1 MLVRRKGLDD
11 NFGHKKTIL
20 KIVVKN
26 MPMRQQKKR
35 KANRLCFLYCVSILL
50 TFVYTE
56 CILKYIMDFEW
67 DSIKN
72 RRNIEKHGIDFTDA
86 VRIFER
92 PTLTV
97 VDNRRDYGEKRIAA
111 MGTIEDVILY
121 VVYTVRDNVLRIIS
135 ARRANRRERKKYFEI
150 FPK

>member
-1 MLVRRKGLDD
+1 M
-11 NFGHKKTIL
+11 
-20 KIVVKN
+20 
-26 MPMRQQKKR
+26 
-35 KANRLCFLYCVSILL
+35 
-50 TFVYTE
+50 E
-56 CILKYIMDFEW
+56 FEW

-72 RRNIEKHGIDFTDA
+72 QRNIEKHGIDFMDA

-97 VDNRRDYGEKRIAA
+97 VDNRRNYGEKRIAA
-111 MGTIEDVILY
+111 MGAIEDVILY